1 MCCWG
6 SLLVINMWRL
16 LSQERLKCF
25 LQSRMVSQSGAGA
38 SSALAATEQV
48 LVPGSTLPVST
59 PTLAFKSQPSNCTW
73 LLVLNKTLLTWWKPV
88 TTMWNYQNTII
99 ANCGLGVGEGMAF
112 SSWHLLR
119 LIGSAY
125 LGESLARMHSAAKQK
140 QNEQLWLQLFFKKKK
155 KGLSRWWCPR
165 HPSSMPQWEG
175 AAWTEGNLANEVFP
189 HCSIDTQYLCKTS
202 AGGLPPSRRQNA

>member
-1 MCCWG
+1 MFPSGHHRGSFQRNIKPAVCIPVCKSIFFTSCQERMCCWG

-88 TTMWNYQNTII
+88 TTMWNYQSTII

-155 KGLSRWWCPR
+155 KGLKQVVMSKA
-165 HPSSMPQWEG
+165 S
-175 AAWTEGNLANEVFP
+175 
-189 HCSIDTQYLCKTS
+189 
-202 AGGLPPSRRQNA
+202 